1 MKVKKSPVGQNILDG
16 LGDIE
21 NGYDYIEDFIPW
33 IGEIVVAF
41 NGLEASLDSVLC
53 ETFSDRSDQKG
64 LLVLH
69 SMMYSTKVDLY
80 KKFNDDFIRAFEWDF
95 PEYKGLISALKECGV
110 LRNKVVHANWEY
122 TDEEGYTQVKY
133 KVGNEGLEHELCQ
146 FSQESFKKITEKIY
160 ETRRVLG
167 EFDEE
172 CSDKISKWN
181 NTAANNENVRN
192 RSE

>member
-1 MKVKKSPVGQNILDG
+1 MEIKKSPVGQNILDG
-16 LGDIE
+16 LGDTE
-21 NGYDYIEDFIPW
+21 NGYDRIEEFIPW

-69 SMMYSTKVDLY
+69 SMMYSTKVDLF
-80 KKFNDDFIRAFEWDF
+80 KKFNDDFIRAFDWDI
-95 PEYKGLISALKECGV
+95 PSYKELISSLKECGV

-122 TDEEGYTQVKY
+122 TDDEGYTQIKY
-133 KVGNEGLEHELCQ
+133 KVGNEGLEYELCK
-146 FSQESFKKITEKIY
+146 FSGESLKKITEEIY
-160 ETRRVLG
+160 KTRYALG
-167 EFDEE
+167 DFNEE
-172 CSDKISKWN
+172 CSYKISQWN
-181 NTAANNENVRN
+181 NTAANNSNIRN

>member
-16 LGDIE
+16 LGDTE
-21 NGYDYIEDFIPW
+21 NGYDHIEDFIPW

-80 KKFNDDFIRAFEWDF
+80 KKFNDDFIRAFDWDI
-95 PEYKGLISALKECGV
+95 PSYKDLISSLKECGV

-122 TDEEGYTQVKY
+122 TDDEGYTQIKY

-146 FSQESFKKITEKIY
+146 FSEESLQNISKKIY
-160 ETRRVLG
+160 ETRHALG

-172 CSDKISKWN
+172 CSEKISQWN
-181 NTAANNENVRN
+181 NTAANNDNIRN